1 MDYYKFKFIP
11 VFHID
16 DTLVLVLGIIN
27 LIFPGIGTMIAG
39 CLEKS
44 ERSTKLVLI
53 GLGQLLLTIIIFG
66 WVWSFAHGIILIIL
80 YAKGELGSN
89 SAAAN
94 NERQAKGDYDVKQ
107 TKNKDDTVAVA
118 ERDTKDSVADRV

>member
-1 MDYYKFKFIP
+1 MDYYKFKFLP

-16 DTLVLVLGIIN
+16 DTLVLVFGIIN
-27 LIFPGIGTMIAG
+27 LLFPGIGTMIAG
-39 CLEKS
+39 CIEKS
-44 ERSTKLVLI
+44 DRTLKLVLI

-89 SAAAN
+89 SVSGN
-94 NERQAKGDYDVKQ
+94 
-107 TKNKDDTVAVA
+107 
-118 ERDTKDSVADRV
+118 